1 MENEDVVKDMGFRKG
16 EKTEKL
22 NPSCLFPGLSASG
35 HRSSEKSKLLVI
47 GVGLMRTG
55 TTSLKK
61 ALEMLYDRPCY
72 HMSDVFGCHKEAH
85 IKAWLWAF
93 DQTAITAGHIP
104 REFWDAVYG
113 NCCAAID
120 YPTCAFYKQLMD
132 VYPEAK
138 PKWLEREFTDRKV
151 RGSNPTSASRLP
163 LSRLGQPGSIPALL
177 ILTARAP
184 TDWLKSCRATML
196 SADMLKKPT
205 FGDRLTY
212 WRRGILHLPELHHT
226 MFARTL
232 GSEYRTMTDGELITS
247 YSNWINEVERSV
259 DRNRLLIFQ
268 PEAGWGPLCKFLNL
282 PQPDITYPHLNKRDL
297 MVGVLT
303 ELINEGKLIE
313 KIILC
318 LAATLVCAISGA
330 LLRVTVL

>member
-1 MENEDVVKDMGFRKG
+1 MENQGVVKDVGFRK
-16 EKTEKL
+16 EEQSKKV
-22 NPSCLFPGLSASG
+22 NPPCLFPGLSVTG
-35 HRSSEKSKLLVI
+35 QQSSEKSNLLVI

-61 ALEMLYDRPCY
+61 ALETLYDRPCY

-93 DQTAITAGHIP
+93 DQTVISAGHIP
-104 REFWDAVYG
+104 REFWDAIYG
-113 NCCAAID
+113 NCCAAVD
-120 YPTCAFYKQLMD
+120 YPTCVFYKQLME

-138 PKWLEREFTDRKV
+138 
-151 RGSNPTSASRLP
+151 
-163 LSRLGQPGSIPALL
+163 L
-177 ILTARAP
+177 ILTARTP
-184 TDWLKSCRATML
+184 RDWLKSCRATML

-247 YSNWINEVERSV
+247 YSNWINDVERSV
-259 DRNRLLIFQ
+259 DRSRLLIFH
-268 PEAGWGPLCKFLNL
+268 PEAGWGPLCNFLNL
-282 PQPDITYPHLNKRDL
+282 PQPDITYPHLNKRDF

-303 ELINEGKLIE
+303 DLIHEGKLIE

-318 LAATLVCAISGA
+318 LAAAVVCAISGA
-330 LLRVTVL
+330 LLHVTAL

>member
-138 PKWLEREFTDRKV
+138 
-151 RGSNPTSASRLP
+151 
-163 LSRLGQPGSIPALL
+163 L